1 PRGTNPCPSV
11 AEAAAP
17 RWRLRPGRRATAREA
32 AAAWREGTGQHGSR
46 PAAALPDA
54 AAIAPLPFGQA
65 PPRSPVLHRRRRG
78 RSRGA
83 RPPCRGGLGRAP
95 PGPRR
100 RHTGSGAAAWGS
112 AGHCGVR
119 AGQLLEVRA
128 GVRVPSRRHTHVGYA
143 GVSKANPEYPQPRRP
158 RRVRKYAY
166 WEKIRPWH
174 SNHMFSVHTPPL
186 VKHWNEDVAVQ
197 RDIYDISYGRS
208 SITKVVDDL
217 RKEHTI
223 DQLQNDMITPTSMVD
238 SEECKD
244 TPKRC
249 TYLKKS
255 MAHVLKNDNNLVRCL
270 EPVFNKHDDA
280 SKSGTLAGRA
290 KKEDSTARSSAMVS
304 EKKKKKELLVSVIF
318 GLSLSLVHR
327 LVPS

>member
-1 PRGTNPCPSV
+1 M
-11 AEAAAP
+11 AAP
-17 RWRLRPGRRATAREA
+17 SSTAGIAAVVGVLILLVAGASGARLPARGA
-32 AAAWREGTGQHGSR
+32 AIRG
-46 PAAALPDA
+46 AALP
-54 AAIAPLPFGQA
+54 
-65 PPRSPVLHRRRRG
+65 
-78 RSRGA
+78 
-83 RPPCRGGLGRAP
+83 RGGAPATAVFALGSFWRFEPAFGCLP
-95 PGPRR
+95 DVIR
-100 RHTGSGAAAWGS
+100 TS
-112 AGHCGVR
+112 
-119 AGQLLEVRA
+119 
-128 GVRVPSRRHTHVGYA
+128 VGYA
-143 GVSKANPEYPQPRRP
+143 GVSKVNPEYPQPHRP

-255 MAHVLKNDNNLVRCL
+255 MAHVMKNDNNLVRCL

-290 KKEDSTARSSAMVS
+290 KKENSTARSSAMVS

-318 GLSLSLVHR
+318 RLSLSLVHR